1 MASEYGNLGNTAFDR
16 GDLDDAETLYG
27 EALEINEALGRKESM
42 AINYGNLGILASK
55 RGNWDEAETLYRQ
68 ALEIDEALGS
78 KESMA
83 IWASL
88 PKSAVSWT
96 K

>member
-1 MASEYGNLGNTAFDR
+1 
-16 GDLDDAETLYG
+16 
-27 EALEINEALGRKESM
+27 M